1 MSLVQKKNNKIALKL
16 YSCVKKLPTN
26 LTRSKPL
33 FTVKNQIKTFLTI
46 IKKFKKKKKK
56 TKLKLIASLTIACH
70 VDYVVSFPGD
80 MWMDH

>member
-46 IKKFKKKKKK
+46 IKKKKKKKK
-56 TKLKLIASLTIACH
+56 
-70 VDYVVSFPGD
+70 PN
-80 MWMDH
+80 

>member
-1 MSLVQKKNNKIALKL
+1 MGLVQKKNNKIALKL

-46 IKKFKKKKKK
+46 IKKLKKKKNQIK
-56 TKLKLIASLTIACH
+56 TYCL
-70 VDYVVSFPGD
+70 VDHSMPC
-80 MWMDH
+80 